1 MAETQRQISGLTITI
16 DLFELDQTG
25 IICPVDVLL
34 ATDAEGQ
41 QLAP

>member
-1 MAETQRQISGLTITI
+1 MAETQRQISGLTIAI

-25 IICPVDVLL
+25 IIRPVDVLL
-34 ATDAEGQ
+34 GADGQ